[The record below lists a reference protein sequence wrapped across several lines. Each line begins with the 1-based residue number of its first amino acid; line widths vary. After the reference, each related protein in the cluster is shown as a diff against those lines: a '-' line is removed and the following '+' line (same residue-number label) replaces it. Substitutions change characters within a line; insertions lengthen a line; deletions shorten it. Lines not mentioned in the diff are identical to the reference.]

1 MTAKRK
7 TALTLGTLAG
17 TLALTGAAFAVTPLA
32 SGYMADGKHHGEG
45 QCGVKSMDK
54 DADGK
59 LSKAEFAAAH
69 DGKTDEF
76 AAHDLNGDGFI
87 TQPEMDQ
94 AHAKMREAKKAGDKS
109 AEGKCGAGKCG
120 ARKESRRRQVRG
132 GRQVRCRQVWRQ
144 PLILRVPRESRGA
157 HRGALFACDED
168 AR

>member
-76 AAHDLNGDGFI
+76 AAHDLDGDGFI

-94 AHAKMREAKKAGDKS
+94 AHAKMHEAKKADDKGS
-109 AEGKCGAGKCG
+109 EGKCGAGKCG
-120 ARKESRRRQVRG
+120 AGKCG
-132 GRQVRCRQVWRQ
+132 GS
-144 PLILRVPRESRGA
+144 L
-157 HRGALFACDED
+157 
-168 AR
+168 